1 MLRTHLGSTY
11 LRLSGWRLE
20 GELPTEKK
28 VVVLATPHTSNWDGV
43 ALLALAESIGQQL
56 SWMVKSDLVRGPGAL
71 LKQVG
76 AIPID
81 RTGPHDVVAQM
92 IEEFRR
98 RDALILVIPP
108 EGTRGRAEYWKSG
121 FYHIA
126 RGADVPV
133 HLGYLDFARKRGS
146 FGPAIRLT
154 GNVRA
159 DMDRIRAFYAAQRPV
174 ACYPDAVGPIRLR
187 EETDAQGSAQK

>member
-1 MLRTHLGSTY
+1 VLRNRIGSAY

-20 GELPTEKK
+20 GERPTEKK
-28 VVVLATPHTSNWDGV
+28 FVVIATPHTSNWDGA
-43 ALLALAESIGQQL
+43 ALLALAESIGQPL
-56 SWMVKSDLVRGPGAL
+56 SWMVKSDLVRGPGAV
-71 LKQVG
+71 LKHVG

-81 RTGPHDVVAQM
+81 RGGSHDVVAQM

-98 RDALILVIPP
+98 RDELVLVIPP

-133 HLGYLDFARKRGS
+133 RLGYLDFARKRGS
-146 FGPAIRLT
+146 FGPAMRLT
-154 GNVRA
+154 GDVRA
-159 DMDRIRAFYAAQRPV
+159 DMDHIRAFYARQRPV
-174 ACYPDAVGPIRLR
+174 ACYPANVGPIRLR
-187 EETDAQGSAQK
+187 EEADGYGSSQK